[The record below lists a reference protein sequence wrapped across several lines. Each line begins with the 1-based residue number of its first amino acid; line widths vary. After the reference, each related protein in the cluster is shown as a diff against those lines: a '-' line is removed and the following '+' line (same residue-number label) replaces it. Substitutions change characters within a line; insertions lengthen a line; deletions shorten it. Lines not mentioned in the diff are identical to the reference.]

1 MRRPFRCRRTSSPS
15 TRMHPHRIDTKKD
28 PGKWQKVQNNLEALK
43 TFTPNPAHP
52 TAPQARIDGTV
63 SERRTAVGI
72 LLRK

>member
-1 MRRPFRCRRTSSPS
+1 MRRPFALQKNILDFYSNASAP
-15 TRMHPHRIDTKKD
+15 IDTKKD

-52 TAPQARIDGTV
+52 AAPQAQSTTQAPTGGH
-63 SERRTAVGI
+63 AVAT